1 MSQQG
6 VVKVGAVNADE
17 HKSLGS
23 KYGISGFPTIKIFGL
38 DNKPEDYNGPRTA
51 AGIVDAALN
60 AASQKVRR
68 ILGGKKTGSDSKV
81 NSNLLPISLRNLLT
95 KNI

>member
-1 MSQQG
+1 M
-6 VVKVGAVNADE
+6 NADE

-23 KYGISGFPTIKIFGL
+23 KYGVRGFPTIKIFGL
-38 DNKPEDYNGPRTA
+38 DKKPEEYNGPRSA

-68 ILGGKKTGSDSKV
+68 TLGGKTSGGESKV
-81 NSNLLPISLRNLLT
+81 SRWFKYDWLSEIYL
-95 KNI
+95 

>member
-1 MSQQG
+1 LFSQG

-23 KYGISGFPTIKIFGL
+23 KYGVRGFPTIKIFGL
-38 DNKPEDYNGPRTA
+38 DKKPEEYNGPRNA
-51 AGIVDAALN
+51 AGIVEAALN

-68 ILGGKKTGSDSKV
+68 TLGGKTSGGGESKV
-81 NSNLLPISLRNLLT
+81 SYNKSNTTFTTN
-95 KNI
+95 